1 MSEFREFLDEQLQDP
16 EFRKEWDALEPEFAI
31 VQTLIDARKN
41 VGLTQKQLS
50 ERTGIAQ
57 SDISK
62 LESGDGNPSLKT
74 LKRLAAAMDM
84 TLRIEFTPSVV
95 NNRNHIAQA
104 VLE

>member
-1 MSEFREFLDEQLQDP
+1 MSEFREFLEEQLQNP
-16 EFRKEWDALEPEFAI
+16 EFRREWDALEPEFAI
-31 VQTLIDARKN
+31 VQALIDARKN

-84 TLRIEFTPSVV
+84 TLKIEFTPSAGS
-95 NNRNHIAQA
+95 NRDSMEKVAA
-104 VLE
+104 E

>member
-1 MSEFREFLDEQLQDP
+1 MSEFREFLEEQLQDP

-31 VQTLIDARKN
+31 VQALIDTRKN
-41 VGLTQKQLS
+41 AGLTQKQLS

-84 TLRIEFTPSVV
+84 TIKIEFTPSAG
-95 NNRNHIAQA
+95 NRAHIART
-104 VLE
+104 VSG

>member
-1 MSEFREFLDEQLQDP
+1 MSEFREFLDEQLQNP

-31 VQTLIDARKN
+31 VQALIDARKTI
-41 VGLTQKQLS
+41 GLTQKQLS

-62 LESGDGNPSLKT
+62 LENGDGNPSLRT

-84 TLRIEFTPSVV
+84 NLKLEFTPKPGISRQKVEG
-95 NNRNHIAQA
+95 AF
-104 VLE
+104 